1 MEMHCVRDKESDF
14 VLEREKE
21 RKIME
26 QNLKVKRKL

>member
-1 MEMHCVRDKESDF
+1 MEMHFVRDKESDF